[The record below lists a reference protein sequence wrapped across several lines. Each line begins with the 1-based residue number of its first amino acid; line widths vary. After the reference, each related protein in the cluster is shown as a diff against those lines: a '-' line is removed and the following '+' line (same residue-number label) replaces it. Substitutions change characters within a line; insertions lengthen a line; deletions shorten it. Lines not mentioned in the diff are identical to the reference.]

1 MRNLHGRF
9 LVPWL
14 CVGDFNK
21 ITKAHEEKGGRV
33 RPYN

>member
-21 ITKAHEEKGGRV
+21 ITKANEEKGGRV